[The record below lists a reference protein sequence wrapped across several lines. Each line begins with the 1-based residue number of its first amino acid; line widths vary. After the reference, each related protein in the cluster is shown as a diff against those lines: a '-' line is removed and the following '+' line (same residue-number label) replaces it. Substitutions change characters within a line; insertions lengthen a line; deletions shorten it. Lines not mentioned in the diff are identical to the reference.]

1 MIYRV
6 SNEFVKINETSG
18 TIQNTGSCYVIEL
31 SDRAEKGSGFLLNP
45 RQSIT
50 FSGELFAR
58 RTGNDTRA
66 VDLRVVPFF
75 ATQGGAGGSGG
86 ISDEQVATDS
96 DLNELMDDVF
106 SGGESSSLV
115 VPDEQVAT
123 DDDLHELMDEV
134 FNP

>member
-6 SNEFVKINETSG
+6 STDFVKIAETSG
-18 TIQNTGSCYVIEL
+18 TMQNTGSCYVIEV

-50 FSGELFAR
+50 FSGNLYAR

-66 VDLRVVPFF
+66 VDLRVVPFL
-75 ATQGGAGGSGG
+75 ASQGAGGSGG
-86 ISDEQVATDS
+86 SSSGTVPDEQVATDTE
-96 DLNELMDDVF
+96 LNDLMDDVF
-106 SGGESSSLV
+106 SGGSSSV
-115 VPDEQVAT
+115 I
-123 DDDLHELMDEV
+123 DDQGIGELMDDV